1 MNRKGLSPSPN
12 YTPLMM
18 DGDYHAKIK
27 QKILNVGNTY
37 PRMAPPKRVED
48 PAPTL
53 THLSEKEKK
62 KNAEFEKKMSELCH
76 EWAEKGGEPFDIL
89 IAKDA
94 KILFH
99 DAFGEN
105 LEGKFSTDIPNE
117 IASITKLISGLLFA
131 QYVDQGLLGIDDY
144 IGEYLPDFTV
154 TGDSS
159 LTFRACFTHVN
170 GMWGH
175 SSWGGVRRPWYDNSA
190 ALYMPFT
197 SVGTFHFYNGDG
209 YNLVGKVME
218 IISGKSIF
226 RIMNEQLFQPLDL
239 KNTFQDTDLA
249 FGTKSTAHDIAVI
262 AQMLLNRGKYGDL
275 YFFSEE
281 TYKALLPVDLNN
293 YFPGIKDIIWGIGIV
308 PMNNYQENEATG
320 EKRAIISES
329 GLGHGSATSS
339 ILRVYPDKNIVIGSS
354 RMNHGKDYEKYNE
367 KMLLLIEKYF
377 VK

>member
-1 MNRKGLSPSPN
+1 
-12 YTPLMM
+12 MM

-27 QKILNVGNTY
+27 QKILNVENKY
-37 PRMAPPKRVED
+37 PQISAPKIVKD
-48 PAPTL
+48 VAPTL
-53 THLSEKEKK
+53 TPLSAKEKK
-62 KNAEFEKKMSELCH
+62 KNAQFEKEMSEICL
-76 EWAEKGGEPFDIL
+76 EWAEIGGEPFDIL

-105 LEGKFSTDIPNE
+105 LEGEFTTETPNE
-117 IASITKLISGLLFA
+117 IASITKLITGLLFA
-131 QYVDQGLLGIDDY
+131 QYVDQGIIQIDDY
-144 IGEYLPDFTV
+144 IGEYLPGFTV
-154 TGDSS
+154 SGDSS
-159 LTFRACFTHVN
+159 LTFRHCFTHVN

-175 SSWGGVRRPWYDNSA
+175 TSWGGVQRPWLDNSC
-190 ALYMPFT
+190 ALYIPFT

-209 YNLVGKVME
+209 YNLAGKAME
-218 IISGKSIF
+218 LISGKSIF
-226 RIMNEQLFQPLDL
+226 RIMNEQVFQPLNL
-239 KNTFQDTDLA
+239 YNTYQDTDLA
-249 FGTKSTAHDIAVI
+249 YGTKSTAHDIAVI

-293 YFPGIKDIIWGIGIV
+293 YFPGIKDIKWGIGIV

-320 EKRAIISES
+320 KKRAIISES